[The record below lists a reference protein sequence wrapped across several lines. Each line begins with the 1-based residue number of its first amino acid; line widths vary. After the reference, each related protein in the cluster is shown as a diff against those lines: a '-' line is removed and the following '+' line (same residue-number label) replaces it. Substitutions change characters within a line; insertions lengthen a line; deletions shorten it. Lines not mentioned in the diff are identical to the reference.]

1 MKNLRY
7 ISLLTLACVFISNIC
22 IAQQS
27 AVEENPF
34 KSDGT
39 IESLFNYTFEKASNY
54 KSYKVIDKAQFL
66 LLQQNALDSL
76 SLYKKEIKKQEIAVH
91 KLTDALATASNNI
104 KMTSEKLEKVI
115 NSKDSITVFD
125 IELEKNTY
133 HSIVMST
140 LLLLLLL
147 VAFYIYK
154 FFKSNILTKEAK
166 TQVDELQSELENA
179 QKSALNRYQVLNR
192 KYQDEVMKNR
202 KE

>member
-7 ISLLTLACVFISNIC
+7 ISLLTLACVFISHIC

-27 AVEENPF
+27 TVEENPF

-39 IESLFNYTFEKASNY
+39 IESLFNYTFEKANNY

-76 SLYKKEIKKQEIAVH
+76 SLYKKEIKKHEIAVN
-91 KLTDALATASNNI
+91 KLTDALSTASNNI
-104 KMTSEKLEKVI
+104 KMTSGKLEKVI
-115 NSKDSITVFD
+115 NSKNSITLFD
-125 IELEKNTY
+125 IELDKNTY
-133 HSIVMST
+133 HTIVMST
-140 LLLLLLL
+140 LLLLILL
-147 VAFYIYK
+147 VVFYIYK

-166 TQVDELQSELENA
+166 AQVEELQSELENA

>member
-7 ISLLTLACVFISNIC
+7 ISLLTLACVFTTQIC

-27 AVEENPF
+27 TVEENPF

-39 IESLFNYTFEKASNY
+39 IESLFNYTFEKANNY

-66 LLQQNALDSL
+66 LLQQNALDSI
-76 SLYKKEIKKQEIAVH
+76 SLYKKEIKKHEIAVN
-91 KLTDALATASNNI
+91 KLTDALSTASNNI
-104 KMTSEKLEKVI
+104 KMTSGKLEKVI
-115 NSKDSITVFD
+115 NSKNSITLFD

-133 HSIVMST
+133 HTIVMST
-140 LLLLLLL
+140 LLLLILL
-147 VAFYIYK
+147 VVFYIYK

-166 TQVDELQSELENA
+166 AQVEELQSELENA
-179 QKSALNRYQVLNR
+179 QKSALNRYQILNR

>member
-1 MKNLRY
+1 
-7 ISLLTLACVFISNIC
+7 
-22 IAQQS
+22 
-27 AVEENPF
+27 
-34 KSDGT
+34 
-39 IESLFNYTFEKASNY
+39 
-54 KSYKVIDKAQFL
+54 
-66 LLQQNALDSL
+66 
-76 SLYKKEIKKQEIAVH
+76 
-91 KLTDALATASNNI
+91 
-104 KMTSEKLEKVI
+104 MTSEKLEKVI